1 MDNVLYR
8 LATGGDL
15 PAIQALVTHCGLRT
29 DGLECL
35 TDHCLV
41 AISDS
46 QLAGTIALEP
56 CGRLGLLR
64 SLAVAPDWR
73 NQSIGRTLC
82 RKMIHHA
89 HLAGVEELYLLTM
102 DAERYFAALGFQRIE
117 RDKAPAPIQAT
128 TQFRTSCPKSA
139 ICMAREITGEVIHAS
154 ADLLRL
160 RPDVPGAQ
168 MWAVSLQQ
176 TMLTYFEVAPRS
188 RFGPHSHASEQITMV
203 LSGELYFEVDS
214 EVHCIKAGE
223 VMAIPSSVPH
233 AVWTEGSPVTAVDAW
248 SPVMRKYEPIKG

>member
-29 DGLECL
+29 DGLEYL

-41 AISDS
+41 AFSDT
-46 QLAGTIALEP
+46 QLAGTIAVEP

-73 NQSIGRTLC
+73 RRAVGRTLC
-82 RKMIHHA
+82 RKMIDHA
-89 HLAGVEELYLLTM
+89 RLLGVENLYLLTM
-102 DAERYFAALGFQRIE
+102 DAEHYFTALGFQRIE
-117 RDKAPAPIQAT
+117 REKAPGPIQAT
-128 TQFRTSCPKSA
+128 TQFRSSCPKSA
-139 ICMAREITGEVIHAS
+139 ICMAREITSIAIHAS
-154 ADLLRL
+154 AELLQL
-160 RPDVPGAQ
+160 RPDVPGAR

-188 RFGPHSHASEQITMV
+188 RFESHSHASEQITMV
-203 LSGELYFEVDS
+203 LSGELYFEVDR
-214 EVHCIKAGE
+214 EVHRIKAGE
-223 VMAIPSSVPH
+223 VIAIPSSVPH
-233 AVWTEGSPVTAVDAW
+233 AVWTEDLPVTAVDAW
-248 SPVMRKYEPIKG
+248 SPVMKKYGSVKD